1 MIDVNVCTD
10 IKQAERTETFHPGTN
25 CLSFSSEDWLEPEE
39 IDLIRK
45 MRKKGE
51 TLTEISMKAGLPVE
65 IAENILESLLGKG
78 FVWAS
83 HKSGQL
89 RYRVAPYVDEK
100 DVNEDLMMAF
110 LMEYCLFIE

>member
-1 MIDVNVCTD
+1 MHVCTD
-10 IKQAERTETFHPGTN
+10 VKQVERAEIFHPGTD
-25 CLSFSSEDWLEPEE
+25 CFSFSSEDWLEPEE

-45 MRKKGE
+45 MRKMRKKGE
-51 TLTEISMKAGLPVE
+51 TLTEISIKARLPVE
-65 IAENILESLLGKG
+65 ISENILDSLLGKG

-89 RYRVAPYVDEK
+89 SYRVAPYVDEK

-110 LMEYCLFIE
+110 LMEYCLFIQ